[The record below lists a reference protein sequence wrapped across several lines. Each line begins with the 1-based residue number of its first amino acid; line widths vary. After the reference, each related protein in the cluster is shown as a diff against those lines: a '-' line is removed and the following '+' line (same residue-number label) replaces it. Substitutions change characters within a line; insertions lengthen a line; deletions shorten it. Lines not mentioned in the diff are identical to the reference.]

1 MQQSRPALF
10 IAPSPLGGRGV
21 FSSEPIL
28 IGSIIEICPVLSM
41 QGKDRQHLDQTKLHD
56 YYFIWGINDEYC
68 AIVLGFG
75 SLYNHAYEPNAEY
88 EPNFETDT
96 LTFYALKRIPAGT
109 EITVNYS
116 GDPTGRMELWFEEKQ
131 ASKGNS

>member
-1 MQQSRPALF
+1 MQQSRPSLF

-21 FSSEPIL
+21 FTAEPIPA
-28 IGSIIEICPVLSM
+28 GSIIEICPVLVLPL
-41 QGKDRQHLDQTKLHD
+41 KDRTHLDQTKLHD
-56 YYFIWGINDEYC
+56 YYFIWGEEDNQC

-88 EPNFETDT
+88 APDFGSST
-96 LTFYALKRIPAGT
+96 LDFYALQTIAAGT

-116 GDPTGRMELWFEEKQ
+116 GDPSGRIELWFDEKQ
-131 ASKGNS
+131 AK

>member
-1 MQQSRPALF
+1 MLQSRPSLF

-21 FSSEPIL
+21 FTSEPIPA
-28 IGSIIEICPVLSM
+28 GGIIEICPVLVLPLN
-41 QGKDRQHLDQTKLHD
+41 DRAHLDQTKLHD
-56 YYFIWGINDEYC
+56 YYFIWGEQDNQC

-88 EPNFETDT
+88 APDFNSST
-96 LTFYALKRIPAGT
+96 LAFYALGAIPAGT

-116 GDPTGRMELWFEEKQ
+116 GDPSGRIKLWFNEKQ
-131 ASKGNS
+131 AK